1 LRHHKSIIELREK
14 LKKNP
19 SRDKTDIELTY
30 ITPRGPWYHYSWKG
44 RIEQSGGLATNIGIH
59 FFDLL
64 IWLFGSVEF
73 KEVHVSN
80 PTKIAG
86 YLELEKARVR
96 WYLSVDKNDLP
107 RQAREQGK
115 VSYRSLTMDGEEI
128 EFSGGFTDLHTVVYQ
143 EALAGRGY
151 GLMDARPS
159 VEVVH
164 AIREANPIGRNP
176 NSHPF
181 LK

>member
-1 LRHHKSIIELREK
+1 M
-14 LKKNP
+14 
-19 SRDKTDIELTY
+19 
-30 ITPRGPWYHYSWKG
+30 
-44 RIEQSGGLATNIGIH
+44 
-59 FFDLL
+59 
-64 IWLFGSVEF
+64 
-73 KEVHVSN
+73 HVSTS
-80 PTKIAG
+80 TKIAG

-107 RQAREQGK
+107 RHAREQGK

-128 EFSGGFTDLHTVVYQ
+128 EFSGGFTDLHTVVYH

-164 AIREANPIGRNP
+164 AIREARPIGRNP